1 MQFLEGNMNIVDKN
15 IEYYRKRAGMT
26 RKDLAEGICDE
37 STLFRIEKGSQNPR
51 LDLLVEISH
60 KLKVPVAFLMSE
72 LPLGDLK
79 EIEKYKNLCRKH
91 TYYQDYQALSLTI
104 EQFDNL
110 LDQNSDHA
118 EYLTNKKFITWN
130 KAILL
135 HVRDKNLIK
144 AEEQLKSILDI
155 KLRTEFDIGVCNS
168 LGLVTLSKDGVSKA
182 FDFFTKAYTA
192 IEELPQLEDPTL
204 APRVAYNIAYCHV
217 KNRQLNEATTL
228 AYQIIGLLESKQLSF
243 ILGKTKHMLG
253 KIHQMGGDYEQA
265 KEYLLEAQF
274 LFRLEKNEA
283 YYIKTEEDLNEIY
296 LLLEK

>member
-1 MQFLEGNMNIVDKN
+1 MKIIDKN
-15 IEYYRKRAGMT
+15 IKYYRKRAGMT

-51 LDLLVEISH
+51 LDLLFEISK

-72 LPLGDLK
+72 LPFSDLK
-79 EIEKYKNLCRKH
+79 EIEKYKNLCREH
-91 TYYQDYQALSLTI
+91 TYYQDYEALSLTI
-104 EQFDNL
+104 EQFENL
-110 LDQNSDHA
+110 IDQNSDHA

-135 HVRDKNLIK
+135 HVRDKNLIR
-144 AEEQLKSILDI
+144 AEEQLKSILDT
-155 KLRTEFDIGVCNS
+155 KLRTEFDIGVYNS
-168 LGLVTLSKDGVSKA
+168 LGLVKLSKDGVSMA
-182 FDFFTKAYTA
+182 FDYFTKAYAA
-192 IEELPQLEDPTL
+192 IEELPQLEDHTL
-204 APRVAYNIAYCHV
+204 APRVAYNLAYCHV
-217 KNRQLNEATTL
+217 KSGQLNEATTL

-253 KIHQMGGDYEQA
+253 KIHKMCGEYEQA

-283 YYIKTEEDLNEIY
+283 YYMKTEEDINEVI
-296 LLLEK
+296 LLIEK